1 MSERTEPG
9 IRLIDVL
16 ADASAVGV
24 EQTLDDDVRFR
35 SPFADY
41 AGSADVAHLVGLIRE
56 VLVDVAPVRRLHEQD
71 ATISLFEAHVAGE
84 EVQGLLFEQSGADGR
99 LVDVMLTIR
108 PYSGLRAAMKAM
120 QLRMEAAPLPSAR

>member
-1 MSERTEPG
+1 MSETTEPG
-9 IRLIDVL
+9 IRLIDSL
-16 ADASAVGV
+16 ADASSVGV

-41 AGSADVAHLVGLIRE
+41 GGSADVAHLVGLIRE
-56 VLVDVAPVRRLHEQD
+56 VLVDVAPVRRLQEQD
-71 ATISLFEAHVAGE
+71 ATISLFEARVAQE

-120 QLRMEAAPLPSAR
+120 QVRMEAAPLPSAR